1 MQYYQYEFDN
11 KDRHNLGVNPHYY
24 IPLPHFQLPKS
35 CALLVGQ
42 RWSELEYPSVHTK
55 TTGRVGC
62 SGAANY
68 GSLWKAGYPKIP
80 RSGSPWFFSMAFHG
94 HNLQKITNF
103 STSLDKLM
111 DCPHLVGGWPTP
123 LKMMEVV
130 SWDYDI
136 LMTFPTEWKVIKF
149 HGSGHHQ
156 PAIRSYQHDNSRHIS
171 NDSSST
177 LLKWSEILLPFLN
190 SPATW
195 IGATRSCDTIAG
207 PWQKTRH
214 LDLRQG
220 YLGYRWEMRC
230 VVYTSYIYIYIYMLT
245 PLVQV
250 SNILYGCEMLW
261 IYVSAIFSPL
271 WSLWIGYPI
280 GFLMRGILT
289 MVKALHM
296 RGLTS
301 LVLPWPICTYHK
313 RGLNHHR

>member
-62 SGAANY
+62 SGAPNY

-94 HNLQKITNF
+94 HNLQKITHF

-149 HGSGHHQ
+149 HGSSHHQ
-156 PAIRSYQHDNSRHIS
+156 PDNLVGYSHVPPFQRITWGLGEQIQMSIPWGSKLLHPHHIFLPQLPKSIRSSWQPLR
-171 NDSSST
+171 
-177 LLKWSEILLPFLN
+177 
-190 SPATW
+190 
-195 IGATRSCDTIAG
+195 RSA
-207 PWQKTRH
+207 
-214 LDLRQG
+214 
-220 YLGYRWEMRC
+220 M
-230 VVYTSYIYIYIYMLT
+230 S
-245 PLVQV
+245 
-250 SNILYGCEMLW
+250 
-261 IYVSAIFSPL
+261 
-271 WSLWIGYPI
+271 
-280 GFLMRGILT
+280 
-289 MVKALHM
+289 
-296 RGLTS
+296 
-301 LVLPWPICTYHK
+301 
-313 RGLNHHR
+313 